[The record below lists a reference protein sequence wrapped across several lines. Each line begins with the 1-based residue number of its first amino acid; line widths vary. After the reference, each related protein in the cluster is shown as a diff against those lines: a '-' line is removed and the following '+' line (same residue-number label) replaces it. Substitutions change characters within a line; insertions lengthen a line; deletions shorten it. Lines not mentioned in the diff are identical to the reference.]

1 MAGCMFT
8 NGIHVLGGWQ
18 NQISGLGGKPI
29 RSDQTTLD
37 TAWRET
43 LEELFEL
50 PAYLVDFHKE
60 AIIAFTKP
68 KLTVHNKD
76 YTCFVYSFADL
87 EKVMAMLG
95 KYHTLS
101 PLYKKF
107 PRTIGELVLTRR
119 ICATE
124 VKQLCLLPFV
134 TNMSLAPEY
143 IDDVYHAWRKIPRH
157 PFANV

>member
-8 NGIHVLGGWQ
+8 DGIHVLGGWQ

-29 RSDQTTLD
+29 RSDITTLD

-50 PAYLVDFHKE
+50 QGHLIDFHKPTIM
-60 AIIAFTKP
+60 ACTRP
-68 KLTVHNKD
+68 KITVYDND
-76 YTCFVYSFADL
+76 YVCYVYSFADL
-87 EKVMAMLG
+87 EKIMTMLG
-95 KYHTLS
+95 KHHTLS

-107 PRTIGELVLTRR
+107 PRTIAELVLTRR
-119 ICATE
+119 ISAVE

-134 TNMSLAPEY
+134 KNMSLAPKY
-143 IDDVYHAWRKIPRH
+143 VTDVYNAWRKIPSH
-157 PFANV
+157 PMANV